1 MAESSHPMGLPF
13 QAWVPK
19 KVDVSKW
26 CQAVFVGVFF
36 TPNITLVYRRSSQ
49 STGCC
54 VFRRFGYLSYRQA
67 TPRKVKYSHK
77 QDSVHIA
84 KRSDGNMEWLISR
97 VGWSL
102 GYNWHTYRI

>member
-67 TPRKVKYSHK
+67 TPRKVKYNHNE
-77 QDSVHIA
+77 
-84 KRSDGNMEWLISR
+84 RFC
-97 VGWSL
+97 
-102 GYNWHTYRI
+102 TYCIIQGDKDTWQHGMADF